1 MSLSKRFVNLQNLNY
16 YLLPLS
22 HSKIIGNWLSSNFH
36 QNSAYSSKMSK
47 FIEVPIQAEKLLK
60 LTRSTVIPKL
70 NATGSSGKQRHK
82 GQAGRIGVIGGSLEY
97 TGAPYFSAISAMR
110 VGADLAHV
118 FCQRD
123 AAVVIKSYSP
133 ELIVHPL
140 LDAEDAIEQIAPW
153 LERLHVLIIGP
164 GLGRDPKIQKTVIS
178 LIEHC
183 KHINKPLIIDAD
195 GLFILNENIDLLN
208 DLSNVILTPNAME
221 FRRLFS
227 DDVDVMKQR
236 MARLGAGVI
245 VLEKGPQDKIYI
257 PSTSEI
263 YTLPAGGSGRRC
275 GGQGDLLCG
284 SIATFFHW
292 ALESNQSNAAFVATF
307 AASYLVKQCNAAGFE
322 KWGRSMVASDM
333 LNEIHIVFRN
343 VFEETN

>member
-1 MSLSKRFVNLQNLNY
+1 MNLSKQFVNVKRLNY
-16 YLLPLS
+16 YLFTAS
-22 HSKIIGNWLSSNFH
+22 QQKIIGNWLGANLQ
-36 QNSAYSSKMSK
+36 QNCAYSSKMSK
-47 FIEVPIQAEKLLK
+47 FIEVPVQADKLLK
-60 LTRSTVIPKL
+60 LIRSTVVPNL
-70 NATGSSGKQRHK
+70 NVSDGKGNRRHK

-140 LDAEDAIEQIAPW
+140 LDADDAVEQILPW

-164 GLGRDPKIQKTVIS
+164 GLGRDPKIQKTAFC
-178 LIEHC
+178 LIELC
-183 KHINKPLIIDAD
+183 KQLNKPLVIDAD
-195 GLFILNENIDLLN
+195 GLFILNGNIDLLN
-208 DLSNVILTPNAME
+208 GLSNVILTPNVIE
-221 FRRLFS
+221 FQRLFS
-227 DDVDVMKQR
+227 TDVEVIKQR
-236 MARLGAGVI
+236 MAQLGDGVI
-245 VLEKGPQDKIYI
+245 VLEKGAQDKIFI

-263 YTLPAGGSGRRC
+263 YTLPSGGSGRRC

-292 ALESNQSNAAFVATF
+292 ALESNQSNAAFIATF
-307 AASYLVKQCNAAGFE
+307 AASYLVKQCNAAGFQ

-333 LNEIHIVFRN
+333 LNEIHSVFRN
-343 VFEETN
+343 IFEEP

>member
-1 MSLSKRFVNLQNLNY
+1 MNLTKPIGNVTKLSY
-16 YLLPLS
+16 YLFTHS
-22 HSKIIGNWLSSNFH
+22 HQKIIGNWLGASYIH
-36 QNSAYSSKMSK
+36 RTAYSYKMSK
-47 FIEVPIQAEKLLK
+47 FIEIPVQAEKLLK
-60 LTRSTVIPKL
+60 LTRSTVVPTL
-70 NATGSSGKQRHK
+70 NATDGVNQRHK

-140 LDAEDAIEQIAPW
+140 LDADDAVEQITPW
-153 LERLHVLIIGP
+153 MERLHVLVIGP
-164 GLGRDPKIQKTVIS
+164 GLGRDPKIQKTAIR
-178 LIEHC
+178 LIKLC
-183 KHINKPLIIDAD
+183 KELNKPLVIDAD
-195 GLFILNENIDLLN
+195 GLFILNENIDLVNGLC
-208 DLSNVILTPNAME
+208 NVILTPNKVE
-221 FRRLFS
+221 FRRLFTE
-227 DDVDVMKQR
+227 DVEVMKQR
-236 MARLGAGVI
+236 MAQLGDGVI
-245 VLEKGPQDKIYI
+245 VLEKGPHDKIYI

-292 ALESNQSNAAFVATF
+292 ALESNQANAAFVATF
-307 AASYLVKQCNAAGFE
+307 AACYLVKKCNAAGYQ
-322 KWGRSMVASDM
+322 KLGRSMLASDM
-333 LNEIHIVFRN
+333 LNEIPSVFRN
-343 VFEETN
+343 IFEDP